1 MIPFVRSCE
10 PLLKKSSRMKLM
22 LDNYKILNST
32 RQAKNLK
39 RLVTKSKFDSA
50 DEDPRVSKCG
60 DKRCKA
66 CPDLLAG
73 KRIDLKYGQH
83 YEVRRSMT
91 CKSSFVIY
99 MLICKSCGDFYIG
112 KTTNMLRT
120 RMTVHR
126 QQTRKDEL
134 RVLKVNK
141 HFHACSNG
149 EFNIF
154 PIYNVCN
161 SSQAVL
167 DKKERLFICILK
179 PPLNA

>member
-1 MIPFVRSCE
+1 MIPFIRSCE
-10 PLLKKSSRMKLM
+10 PLLKQSSRMKLI
-22 LDNYKILNST
+22 LNNYKTLNSK

-39 RLVTKSKFDSA
+39 HLVTKSKFDSA

-60 DKRCKA
+60 DKRCKV
-66 CPDLLAG
+66 CPNLLKG
-73 KRIDLKYGQH
+73 KRIDLKNGQLFQ
-83 YEVRRSMT
+83 VSRSMT
-91 CKSSFVIY
+91 CTSSFVIY

-134 RVLKVNK
+134 RFLKVNK

-149 EFNIF
+149 EFNMF
-154 PIYNVCN
+154 PVYNVCN

-167 DKKERLFICILK
+167 EEKKDSSY
-179 PPLNA
+179 PS